1 MFPIEGGEEREIP
14 GVEPQDDFVAW
25 SADSRSIFLRA
36 DLEVP
41 ASVYRVDI
49 ATGKRSLRKALA
61 PADTV
66 GVYELWSI
74 QISADEQS
82 YCYSYGRN
90 ISDLYLVE
98 GLQ

>member
-1 MFPIEGGEEREIP
+1 MFPIEGGEAREIP
-14 GVEPQDDFVAW
+14 GVEPEDNFVAW
-25 SADSRSIFLRA
+25 SSDGRSIFVNPE
-36 DLEVP
+36 LEVP
-41 ASVYRVDI
+41 RRVYRVDLV
-49 ATGKRSLRKALA
+49 TGKRSLWKTLA
-61 PADTV
+61 PADWV
-66 GVYELWSI
+66 GVFSIWSV

>member
-14 GVEPQDDFVAW
+14 GVEPGDDFAAW
-25 SADSRSIFLRA
+25 SADGRSIFLKA
-36 DLEVP
+36 DPEVP
-41 ASVYRVDI
+41 QSIYRVDL
-49 ATGKRSLRKALA
+49 ATGKRSLWKALA

-66 GVYELWSI
+66 GVFSIWSI